1 MTNYKQLI
9 ILLCLFFFAIGIL
22 RKKSKL
28 IPPLIINLILLFPFL
43 LVLLLKVTYE
53 IIPGEEIGDVGDWIG
68 FLGGYV
74 GAIVAIFGIWY
85 QLQENKRNE
94 LEKEKRKKRENIIS
108 LFHLFIDACEN
119 YSSFMECFIKEEKIN
134 KPLCIFPTKNIMEQ
148 LIIEADSDFKSILAR
163 GYARFF
169 VIDMY
174 SSLNL
179 QGEELKK
186 ELNGNYKV
194 FILIVKTLKNILK
207 EVKLSRYD
215 DYDTFKKYV
224 LSELKILDDKS
235 YEIDGINKEK
245 K

>member
-1 MTNYKQLI
+1 MTNYEKLI
-9 ILLCLFFFAIGIL
+9 ILLCLFFLAIGL
-22 RKKSKL
+22 LTKKSKL
-28 IPPLIINLILLFPFL
+28 IPPLVVNLILLFPFL
-43 LVLLLKVTYE
+43 LVLLLEVTYE

-85 QLQENKRNE
+85 QLQENKQNE

-119 YSSFMECFIKEEKIN
+119 YSSFMEYFIREEKIN
-134 KPLCIFPTKNIMEQ
+134 KSVCIFPTKNIMEQ
-148 LIIEADSDFKSILAR
+148 LIMEADYDFKDILVR

-169 VIDMY
+169 AIDMY
-174 SSLNL
+174 SSLSL
-179 QGEELKK
+179 QGEKLRE
-186 ELNGNYKV
+186 ELNEDYEV
-194 FILIVKTLKNILK
+194 FILIARTLKNILK
-207 EVKLSRYD
+207 EVKSTRYD
-215 DYDTFKKYV
+215 DYDIFKKYV

-235 YEIDGINKEK
+235 YEIDGIDKEK

>member
-1 MTNYKQLI
+1 MANYGKLI
-9 ILLCLFFFAIGIL
+9 ILLCLFFLAIGLL

-28 IPPLIINLILLFPFL
+28 IPPLVVNLILLFPFL

-119 YSSFMECFIKEEKIN
+119 YSSFMECFIREEKIN

-169 VIDMY
+169 AIDMY
-174 SSLNL
+174 NSLNL
-179 QGEELKK
+179 QGEKLRE
-186 ELNGNYKV
+186 ELNEDYEV
-194 FILIVKTLKNILK
+194 FRLIVETLKSILK
-207 EVKLSRYD
+207 EVKSSRYD
-215 DYDTFKKYV
+215 DYDIFKKYV
-224 LSELKILDDKS
+224 LSELKILDAKS
-235 YEIDGINKEK
+235 YEIDGIDKE
-245 K
+245 

>member
-1 MTNYKQLI
+1 MINYKQLI
-9 ILLCLFFFAIGIL
+9 ILLCLFFLAIGL
-22 RKKSKL
+22 LTKKSKL
-28 IPPLIINLILLFPFL
+28 IPPLVVNLILLFPFL

-119 YSSFMECFIKEEKIN
+119 YSSFMKYFIREEKIN
-134 KPLCIFPTKNIMEQ
+134 KSVCIFPTKNIMEQ
-148 LIIEADSDFKSILAR
+148 LIMEADYDFKDILVR

-169 VIDMY
+169 AIDMY

-179 QGEELKK
+179 QGEKLREK
-186 ELNGNYKV
+186 LNEDYEV
-194 FILIVKTLKNILK
+194 FILIVKTLKSILK
-207 EVKLSRYD
+207 EVKSNKYN
-215 DYDTFKKYV
+215 DYDSFKKYV
-224 LSELKILDDKS
+224 LSELKILDDKL
-235 YEIDGINKEK
+235 YEIDGIDKQK

>member
-1 MTNYKQLI
+1 MTNYGKLI
-9 ILLCLFFFAIGIL
+9 ILLCLFFLAIRL
-22 RKKSKL
+22 LTKKSKL
-28 IPPLIINLILLFPFL
+28 IPPLIINLILIFPFL
-43 LVLLLKVTYE
+43 LVLFLKVTYE

-119 YSSFMECFIKEEKIN
+119 YSSFMERFIREEKIN
-134 KPLCIFPTKNIMEQ
+134 KTLCVFPTKNIMEQ

-169 VIDMY
+169 VIDIY
-174 SSLNL
+174 SLNL
-179 QGEELKK
+179 QGEELKE
-186 ELNGNYKV
+186 ELNADYEV

-207 EVKLSRYD
+207 ELKSSRYD

-235 YEIDGINKEK
+235 YEIDGIDKE
-245 K
+245 

>member
-9 ILLCLFFFAIGIL
+9 ILLCLFFFVIGIL

-28 IPPLIINLILLFPFL
+28 IPLLIINLILIFPFL
-43 LVLLLKVTYE
+43 LVLFLKVTYE
-53 IIPGEEIGDVGDWIG
+53 IIPGEEIGNVGDWIG

-74 GAIVAIFGIWY
+74 GAIIAIFGIWY
-85 QLQENKRNE
+85 QLQE
-94 LEKEKRKKRENIIS
+94 EKRREIKAEEDRKKENIIS

-119 YSSFMECFIKEEKIN
+119 YSSFMEYFIREEKIN
-134 KPLCIFPTKNIMEQ
+134 KSICIFPTKNIMEQ
-148 LIIEADSDFKSILAR
+148 LIMEADYNFKDILVR

-169 VIDMY
+169 AIDMY

-179 QGEELKK
+179 QGEKLRE
-186 ELNGNYKV
+186 ELNGDYEV
-194 FILIVKTLKNILK
+194 FILIVKTLKSILK
-207 EVKLSRYD
+207 EVKSSRYD
-215 DYDTFKKYV
+215 DYDIFKKYV

-235 YEIDGINKEK
+235 YEIDGIDKEK

>member
-1 MTNYKQLI
+1 MSNYKQLI

-28 IPPLIINLILLFPFL
+28 IPLLIINLILIFPFL
-43 LVLLLKVTYE
+43 LVLFLKVTYE
-53 IIPGEEIGDVGDWIG
+53 IIPGEEIGNVGDWIG

-85 QLQENKRNE
+85 QLQDNKRSE
-94 LEKEKRKKRENIIS
+94 LEKGKRKNRENIIS

-119 YSSFMECFIKEEKIN
+119 YSSFMEYFIREEKIN
-134 KPLCIFPTKNIMEQ
+134 KSICIFPTKNIMEQ
-148 LIIEADSDFKSILAR
+148 LIMEADYDFKDILVK

-169 VIDMY
+169 AIDMY

-179 QGEELKK
+179 QGEKLRE
-186 ELNGNYKV
+186 ELNGDYEV
-194 FILIVKTLKNILK
+194 FILIVKTLKSILK
-207 EVKLSRYD
+207 EVKSTKYD

-235 YEIDGINKEK
+235 YEIDGIDKE
-245 K
+245 